1 MDDNDEFIMVM
12 MKKMMMMVDTM
23 TDMMIMRFVVV
34 GHNLHQDHN
43 SSANLSR
50 YHNNSDDIVNDN
62 CNSQNNCKRLPSHTG
77 QEQACTRI
85 TWLVG
90 CLVVCH
96 HAENEYTD
104 K

>member
-1 MDDNDEFIMVM
+1 MDDNIEFIMVM
-12 MKKMMMMVDTM
+12 MRKMMMMVDTM

-62 CNSQNNCKRLPSHTG
+62 CNSQNNSLLCQIMILL
-77 QEQACTRI
+77 Q
-85 TWLVG
+85 G
-90 CLVVCH
+90 CLVLIG
-96 HAENEYTD
+96 YQ
-104 K
+104 